1 MSTPAA
7 QQPAAPKKHKPAPRS
22 PPPARLKPPPALPV
36 DRGAP
41 RAELRALLPA
51 APAPI
56 LAAAPDFTTPL
67 RPSALSLP
75 PNLQRAR
82 RRQTFGPRRVLFPE
96 T

>member
-22 PPPARLKPPPALPV
+22 PPPARLTPAALPF
-36 DRGAP
+36 DRGTP
-41 RAELRALLPA
+41 RAELRA
-51 APAPI
+51 I
-56 LAAAPDFTTPL
+56 LAAAPPLQSVFFTTPD
-67 RPSALSLP
+67 RPSALQHP

-96 T
+96 S